1 MSTITSPQC
10 GDLGNFGG
18 FRAGLTLQSNLGHMF
33 SYLDAGT
40 GSMLVSIL
48 GSGLAGIGV
57 LWKMARGK
65 VTGKSAT
72 NLEDASA
79 DAEDSDSA
87 HD

>member
-1 MSTITSPQC
+1 MRFIGC
-10 GDLGNFGG
+10 
-18 FRAGLTLQSNLGHMF
+18 FRADQSGQSSLMGMF

-65 VTGKSAT
+65 VTGKSVT

-79 DAEDSDSA
+79 DAEESDSS

>member
-1 MSTITSPQC
+1 M
-10 GDLGNFGG
+10 
-18 FRAGLTLQSNLGHMF
+18 TLQSIILVSFGGRQSLSSNLVFMF

-65 VTGKSAT
+65 VTGKSVT

-79 DAEDSDSA
+79 DAEESDSS

>member
-1 MSTITSPQC
+1 MLTINWRAP
-10 GDLGNFGG
+10 LGNFGG
-18 FRAGLTLQSNLGHMF
+18 FRAGLCRATSLDPMF

-65 VTGKSAT
+65 VTGKPMT

-79 DAEDSDSA
+79 DAEDADSA

>member
-1 MSTITSPQC
+1 MLTSKPSRTMRI
-10 GDLGNFGG
+10 LPS
-18 FRAGLTLQSNLGHMF
+18 FRAGATRESNLVGMF

-65 VTGKSAT
+65 VTGKPVKD
-72 NLEDASA
+72 LEDASA

>member
-1 MSTITSPQC
+1 VNLQIIILES
-10 GDLGNFGG
+10 FGG
-18 FRAGLTLQSNLGHMF
+18 RLSLSSNLAFMF

-65 VTGKSAT
+65 VTGKSMT

-79 DAEDSDSA
+79 DAEDSDSS

>member
-1 MSTITSPQC
+1 
-10 GDLGNFGG
+10 
-18 FRAGLTLQSNLGHMF
+18 MF

-65 VTGKSAT
+65 VTGKSAS

-79 DAEDSDSA
+79 DAEESESA

>member
-1 MSTITSPQC
+1 MRFIGC
-10 GDLGNFGG
+10 
-18 FRAGLTLQSNLGHMF
+18 FRAEQFGQSSLIGMF

-65 VTGKSAT
+65 VTGKSVT

-79 DAEDSDSA
+79 DAEESDSS